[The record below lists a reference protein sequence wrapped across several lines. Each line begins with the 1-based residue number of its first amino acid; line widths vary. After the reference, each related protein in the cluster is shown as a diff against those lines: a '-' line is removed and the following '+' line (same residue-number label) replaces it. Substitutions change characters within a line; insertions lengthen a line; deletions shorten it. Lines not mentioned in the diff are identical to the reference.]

1 MNETL
6 EIPVKPDVLRW
17 ARETVARKPQDV
29 ATHLKLDVGIVL
41 GWEQDRGHPT
51 LPQLREMA
59 KYLKRPLAAFF
70 LPSAPSEPAMPGA
83 FRRLPEDQSEAI
95 SQKTLLA
102 IRRARRTQEFAR
114 ELAENEGINEIELP
128 IGTVTPSTNPSA
140 VATRE
145 RERLGI
151 SMADQFRWSDKK
163 VAYQQWKLCLEKRGM
178 IVLDLPMPRKEARA
192 FSLVD
197 KLVPLIVINHADTE
211 AAQIFSL
218 FHEYGHL
225 LLGRSGILDFT
236 QEDRLS
242 KEGRETE
249 RFCNQF
255 AGVMLVPKSALMN
268 TDIVGRHRTGTRWQD
283 REISALASQ
292 FKVSEYVIVRRILA
306 VALVTDAFYQEKAAR
321 YEEEAAQVP
330 AHRGFGKRVPARMC
344 LRENGVRYAGMV
356 LRAHADERITY
367 RDVADFLYVKTKYIE
382 AVAGEMAGIHAS

>member
-17 ARETVARKPQDV
+17 ARDTVARKPQDV
-29 ATHLKLDVGIVL
+29 ATHLKLDVETVL
-41 GWEQDRGHPT
+41 GWEKGRGHPM

-70 LPSAPSEPAMPGA
+70 LPCAPSEPALPGA
-83 FRRLPEDQSEAI
+83 FRRLPEDQNEAL

-102 IRRARRTQEFAR
+102 IRRARRTQELAR
-114 ELAENEGINEIELP
+114 DLAESEGVSEIELP
-128 IGTVTPSTNPSA
+128 IDTVTPSTSPSE
-140 VATRE
+140 VARRE
-145 RERLGI
+145 RERWGVTI
-151 SMADQFRWSDKK
+151 AHQFQWPDKK

-197 KLVPLIVINHADTE
+197 KIVPLIVINHADTE

-236 QEDRLS
+236 KENSLT
-242 KEGRETE
+242 KEGKATE
-249 RFCNQF
+249 QFCNQF
-255 AGVMLVPKSALMN
+255 AGDILVPESALM
-268 TDIVGRHRTGTRWQD
+268 TTAIAARHRTGTRWQD
-283 REISALASQ
+283 HEISALAGQ
-292 FKVSEYVIVRRILA
+292 FKVSEYVIVRRLLA
-306 VALVTDAFYQEKAAR
+306 VGLVTDAFYQEKATR
-321 YEEEAAQVP
+321 YEEEAAAIPVS
-330 AHRGFGKRVPARMC
+330 HGFGKRVPARMC
-344 LRENGVRYAGMV
+344 LRENGVRYIGMV
-356 LRAHADERITY
+356 LRAHADERLTY

-382 AVAGEMAGIHAS
+382 EVAGEMAGTHTA